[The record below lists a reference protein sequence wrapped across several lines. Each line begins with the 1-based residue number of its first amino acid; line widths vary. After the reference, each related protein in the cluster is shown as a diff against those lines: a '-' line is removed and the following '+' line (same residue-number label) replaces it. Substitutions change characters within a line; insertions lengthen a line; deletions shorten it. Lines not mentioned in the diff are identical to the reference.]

1 MPETAYKL
9 DNPVYYSLTETH
21 QSFALELDGIQFYHP
36 DFCPFGGCIP
46 PLSTEK
52 GVAHYARLTD
62 NFFIVGERPSHTPKV
77 ELANELICNQ
87 MVLSHPIALPPE
99 HEIITLGDADKDALL
114 ALVNLVQPG
123 YFKTRTPEM
132 GNYYGIFKEGTL
144 VAVTGERMKM
154 EQYTEISAVV
164 THPEHTG
171 KGYASQLVAH
181 TADRIFQENKT
192 PYLHVASSNTRAI
205 RVYEKLGFTTRRT
218 ISFWNLIAQHK

>member
-1 MPETAYKL
+1 MPETTYKL

-21 QSFALELDGIQFYHP
+21 QPFALELDGILYYHP
-36 DFCPFGGCIP
+36 DFGPFGGFIP

-62 NFFIVGERPSHTPKV
+62 NFFIVGEKPSYDHTVNLVK
-77 ELANELICNQ
+77 ELVCDQ
-87 MVLSHPIALPPE
+87 MVLSQPIALVPE
-99 HEIITLGDADKDALL
+99 HEIVTLGGAQKEALL

-132 GNYYGIFKEGTL
+132 GNYYGIFKEGVL

-154 EQYTEISAVV
+154 EHYTEISAVV

-181 TADRIFQENKT
+181 AAHRIFLENKT

-205 RVYEKLGFTTRRT
+205 AVYEKLRFKTRRK
-218 ISFWNLIAQHK
+218 ISFWNLTAQ